1 MQNLIELF
9 KCLAQNTA
17 WQIVW
22 LSKTWERD
30 LFGEGMA
37 KKGISQRK
45 TGLRVYVLKLELRQW
60 HVPELNNYRTKG
72 RHFDG
77 ENWVRN
83 YK

>member
-45 TGLRVYVLKLELRQW
+45 TGLRGVRFKIGIEAMTCS
-60 HVPELNNYRTKG
+60 RTK
-72 RHFDG
+72 
-77 ENWVRN
+77 
-83 YK
+83 